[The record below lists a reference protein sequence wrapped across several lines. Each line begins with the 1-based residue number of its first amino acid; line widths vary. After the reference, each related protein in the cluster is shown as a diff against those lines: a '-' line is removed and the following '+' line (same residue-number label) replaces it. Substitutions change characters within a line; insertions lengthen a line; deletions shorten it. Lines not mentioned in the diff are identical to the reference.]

1 MKYLKIDG
9 LTDVYPETV
18 EGTNEWYYCK
28 LAKNTFCDLYEAE
41 DIINSG
47 NVYDGM
53 NCVLIHYPDGEVI
66 RPFEIKENMYVDAPV
81 FYDGILYFLVVDFN
95 QKHIQIVSFNPNTR
109 GKSTVVEIS
118 LNEVEDCYNLLLR
131 VAPVLLIREANDG
144 YLNILWP
151 EKKKIEIGDTEGFMF
166 RDGDNLYFSEWYE
179 DTEYHEMIVI
189 RDWNT
194 GEVKEKFEGQMIR
207 MPNGEIWI
215 L

>member
-47 NVYDGM
+47 KVYDGM

>member
-1 MKYLKIDG
+1 MKYLKING

-18 EGTNEWYYCK
+18 EGTDEWYYCK

-66 RPFEIKENMYVDAPV
+66 RPFEFRENVYVDSPI

-95 QKHIQIVSFNPNTR
+95 QKKIQIVSYIPKIKK
-109 GKSTVVEIS
+109 KSIVVELS
-118 LNEVEDCYNLLLR
+118 LSEVEDCYNLLLR

-189 RDWNT
+189 R
-194 GEVKEKFEGQMIR
+194 
-207 MPNGEIWI
+207 EIGRASCRERV
-215 L
+215 

>member
-9 LTDVYPETV
+9 LTDVYPEPV
-18 EGTNEWYYCK
+18 EGTSEWYYCK
-28 LAKNTFCDLYEAE
+28 LAKSTFCDLYEAE

-47 NVYDGM
+47 NIYDGM

-66 RPFEIKENMYVDAPV
+66 RPFEVEENVYVDAPV
-81 FYDGILYFLVVDFN
+81 FYEGVLYFLVVDFN
-95 QKHIQIVSFNPNTR
+95 QKKIQIVAYTPKSQD
-109 GKSTVVEIS
+109 KSTIAELPLS
-118 LNEVEDCYNLLLR
+118 DVEDCYNLLLR

-151 EKKKIEIGDTEGFMF
+151 EKKKIEIGDTEGLMF
-166 RDGDNLYFSEWYE
+166 RDGDNLYCSEWYE
-179 DTEYHEMIVI
+179 DSEYHERIIV

-194 GEVKEKFEGQMIR
+194 GEVKEKFEGQMNR
-207 MPNGEIWI
+207 MPNGDVWI

>member
-9 LTDVYPETV
+9 LTDVYPEQV
-18 EGTNEWYYCK
+18 EGTSEWYYCK

-41 DIINSG
+41 DIIKSG
-47 NVYDGM
+47 NIYQGM

-66 RPFEIKENMYVDAPV
+66 RPFEIKENMYVDVPV

-95 QKHIQIVSFNPNTR
+95 QKQIQIISYNPNTR
-109 GKSTVVEIS
+109 KKSTVTEIPLS
-118 LNEVEDCYNLLLR
+118 EVEDCYNLLLR

-144 YLNILWP
+144 YLNVIWP
-151 EKKKIEIGDTEGFMF
+151 EKKKIKIGDTEGLMF
-166 RDGDNLYFSEWYE
+166 CDGDNLYCSEWYE
-179 DTEYHEMIVI
+179 DTEYHEMIII

-194 GEVKEKFEGQMIR
+194 GQVKEKFEGQMIR
-207 MPNGEIWI
+207 MPNGDIWI